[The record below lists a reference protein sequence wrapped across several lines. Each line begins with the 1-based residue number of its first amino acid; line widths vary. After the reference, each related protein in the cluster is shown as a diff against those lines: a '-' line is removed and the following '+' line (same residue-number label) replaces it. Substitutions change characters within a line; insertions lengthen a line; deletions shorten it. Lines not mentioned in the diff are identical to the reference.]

1 MSSSSKRARGRR
13 RRSSTA
19 IRMSSTT
26 AWKSRSQD
34 AAGSM
39 RTTIGACVRSI
50 TTAMHAR
57 PSRRLPPSSWP
68 RRIRR
73 RRIRRAN
80 SRRWTMCRS
89 IRHIRGFLC
98 RGLLSTR
105 SPSGNEAGRSPRSCT
120 CFTRPTSLVTIPTVS
135 RRPAITTGRCVPSTL
150 HASPSAA
157 GRRTCHSRSNRL
169 SPSPRSATASHTA
182 AVPSSTAPTA
192 QSTIGKRTRH
202 FPSRTSATRAIPSR
216 RWKRVSSA
224 TCCRSARKFS
234 SSWAA

>member
-1 MSSSSKRARGRR
+1 MC
-13 RRSSTA
+13 
-19 IRMSSTT
+19 STT

-39 RTTIGACVRSI
+39 RTTIGACVRLI
-50 TTAMHAR
+50 TMAMHAQLSR
-57 PSRRLPPSSWP
+57 HPLPSNWP
-68 RRIRR
+68 KRIRQR
-73 RRIRRAN
+73 HIRRA
-80 SRRWTMCRS
+80 SFRRWTMCRS
-89 IRHIRGFLC
+89 IRRTRGFLC

-105 SPSGNEAGRSPRSCT
+105 SPSGSEAGRSPRSCT
-120 CFTRPTSLVTIPTVS
+120 CFTRPISLVTIPTVL
-135 RRPAITTGRCVPSTL
+135 RRPAITTGRCVPLTL

-157 GRRTCHSRSNRL
+157 GRRTCRSRSSRP
-169 SPSPRSATASHTA
+169 SPSPRSATASRTA
-182 AVPSSTAPTA
+182 AAPSSTAPTA

-224 TCCRSARKFS
+224 TCCRSARRFS